1 MKGIDIFCASQAA
14 TSIRLSMEES
24 GGSTSTTTATYL
36 GGNTSGRAL
45 DRYNPIIR
53 DATRI
58 TKVLLNTTG
67 PPCSSSNQP
76 PISPKPLHHPR
87 HQKNCRKNPSKEN
100 NSHRH
105 HQNKKIISSKQND
118 DSSKKKSFS
127 SSWSCT
133 KPGEFIS
140 PPGSSRYLLTTQ
152 KSSFLSDHFD
162 PLLPIVPVGPHSTA
176 PDQDKKVDIV
186 VVDDDDDSS
195 SSANTSK
202 PSNSSS
208 SSSSSSADQVVVLRV
223 SLHCRGCERKLKKH
237 LTRMEGVTSF
247 KIDFAAKKLT
257 VVGDVTPL
265 SVLASV
271 SKVKNAQLLT
281 SNPLGL
287 LGN

>member
-14 TSIRLSMEES
+14 TSIRLSTEES
-24 GGSTSTTTATYL
+24 GGSTIYL

-58 TKVLLNTTG
+58 TKVLLNTSG

-76 PISPKPLHHPR
+76 PISPKPHH
-87 HQKNCRKNPSKEN
+87 HQKNSRKNPSKEN
-100 NSHRH
+100 NNHH

-118 DSSKKKSFS
+118 DSSSSSSKKKSFS

-152 KSSFLSDHFD
+152 KSSFFSDHFD
-162 PLLPIVPVGPHSTA
+162 PLLAMVPVGPHSTA
-176 PDQDKKVDIV
+176 PYQAVDHKKDDIV
-186 VVDDDDDSS
+186 VVDVDDDSS

-202 PSNSSS
+202 LPNSSS
-208 SSSSSSADQVVVLRV
+208 SSSASSADQVFFL
-223 SLHCRGCERKLKKH
+223 L
-237 LTRMEGVTSF
+237 
-247 KIDFAAKKLT
+247 
-257 VVGDVTPL
+257 PL
-265 SVLASV
+265 SF
-271 SKVKNAQLLT
+271 
-281 SNPLGL
+281 
-287 LGN
+287 

>member
-24 GGSTSTTTATYL
+24 GGSTTSTIYL

-58 TKVLLNTTG
+58 TKVLLNTSG

-76 PISPKPLHHPR
+76 PISPKPHHH
-87 HQKNCRKNPSKEN
+87 HQKNSRKNPSKEN
-100 NSHRH
+100 NNHH

-118 DSSKKKSFS
+118 DSSSSKKKSFS

-162 PLLPIVPVGPHSTA
+162 PLLAMVPVGPHSTA
-176 PDQDKKVDIV
+176 PDQAVDHKKDDIV
-186 VVDDDDDSS
+186 VVDVDDDDSS

-202 PSNSSS
+202 LPNSSS
-208 SSSSSSADQVVVLRV
+208 SSSASSADQVFL
-223 SLHCRGCERKLKKH
+223 LL
-237 LTRMEGVTSF
+237 
-247 KIDFAAKKLT
+247 
-257 VVGDVTPL
+257 PL
-265 SVLASV
+265 SFYIWAY
-271 SKVKNAQLLT
+271 T
-281 SNPLGL
+281 
-287 LGN
+287 